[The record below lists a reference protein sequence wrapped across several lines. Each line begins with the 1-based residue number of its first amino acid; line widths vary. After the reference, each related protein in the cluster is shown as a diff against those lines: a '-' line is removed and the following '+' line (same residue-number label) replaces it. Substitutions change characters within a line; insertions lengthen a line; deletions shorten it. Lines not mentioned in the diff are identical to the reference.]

1 MALYFAMIDGERK
14 GPFTLAQLNDAG
26 VHPDTYVWAKGMDD
40 WRKAEDVA
48 DICRHF
54 RQHLFDKM
62 HPSAAVPVE
71 TADNRNNEL
80 PQPDYGFGFR
90 YHYQFPMP
98 EDNPAEIQ
106 NPPMPTLL
114 MAVMVMLFCFPPTGI
129 MAIYYSVH
137 SRNLWNKAQEIAEG
151 KVKGDA
157 ETFRRNAH
165 DASRKAKMWVGIT
178 FFLGLIFYSFVV
190 SLLG

>member
-14 GPFTLAQLNDAG
+14 GPFTLEQLHDAG
-26 VHPDTYVWAKGMDD
+26 VRPDTYVWAKGMDD
-40 WRKAEDVA
+40 WRKAEDDA
-48 DICRHF
+48 EICRYF

-62 HPSAAVPVE
+62 HPSAAMPVI
-71 TADNRNNEL
+71 NNAQQ
-80 PQPDYGFGFR
+80 QPDDLNTAATRWGFR
-90 YHYQFPMP
+90 NYPFPMP
-98 EDNPAEIQ
+98 EDNPEEIQ

-114 MAVMVMLFCFPPTGI
+114 VAVMVMLFCFPPTGI

-157 ETFRRNAH
+157 DQFRRNAH
-165 DASRKAKMWVGIT
+165 DSSRKAKMWVGIS
-178 FFLGLIFYSFVV
+178 FFMGLIFYAFVV
-190 SLLG
+190 SLMG

>member
-14 GPFTLAQLNDAG
+14 GPFTLAQLSDAG
-26 VHPDTYVWAKGMDD
+26 VRPDTYVWAKGMDD

-62 HPSAAVPVE
+62 HPSAAVPAE
-71 TADNRNNEL
+71 TAAPRGNE
-80 PQPDYGFGFR
+80 QGEVTSGFGLR
-90 YHYQFPMP
+90 YQNFPMP
-98 EDNPAEIQ
+98 EEDPALMQ

-114 MAVMVMLFCFPPTGI
+114 IAVVVMLLCFPPTGI

-137 SRNLWNKAQEIAEG
+137 SRNLWNKAQDIAQG
-151 KVKGDA
+151 KVSGDA
-157 ETFRRNAH
+157 DAFRREAH
-165 DASRKAKMWVGIT
+165 DASRKAKMWVGIS

-190 SLLG
+190 SLIG

>member
-26 VHPDTYVWAKGMDD
+26 VRPDTYVWAKGMAD
-40 WRKAEDVA
+40 WQKADEVA

-62 HPSAAVPVE
+62 HPSSCLSVE
-71 TADNRNNEL
+71 SPNDRDRRSTEPRS
-80 PQPDYGFGFR
+80 GFGFG
-90 YHYQFPMP
+90 YYNFPMP
-98 EDNPAEIQ
+98 EEDPAEMQ

-114 MAVMVMLFCFPPTGI
+114 IAVMVMLFCFPPTGI
-129 MAIYYSVH
+129 VAIYYSIH

-157 ETFRRNAH
+157 DIFRRNAH

-178 FFLGLIFYSFVV
+178 FFTGLIFYAFVV

>member
-26 VHPDTYVWAKGMDD
+26 VRPDTYVWAKGMDD

-48 DICRHF
+48 DICRHY

-62 HPSAAVPVE
+62 HPSVALPVE
-71 TADNRNNEL
+71 TAADVRNNEVSE
-80 PQPDYGFGFR
+80 PTNGFGFR
-90 YHYQFPMP
+90 YQNFPMP
-98 EDNPAEIQ
+98 EEDPVQMQ

-114 MAVMVMLFCFPPTGI
+114 IAVVVMLFCFPPTGI
-129 MAIYYSVH
+129 MAIYYSIH
-137 SRNLWNKAQEIAEG
+137 SRNLWNKAQEIAAG

-157 ETFRRNAH
+157 DSFRRNAH

-178 FFLGLIFYSFVV
+178 FFMGLIFYSFVV
-190 SLLG
+190 SLIG